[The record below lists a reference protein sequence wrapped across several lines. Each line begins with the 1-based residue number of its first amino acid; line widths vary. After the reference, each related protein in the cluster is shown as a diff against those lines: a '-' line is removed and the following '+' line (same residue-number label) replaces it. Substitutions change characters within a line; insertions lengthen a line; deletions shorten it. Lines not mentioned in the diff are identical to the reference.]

1 MHLVT
6 PLRENMDDGIEKA
19 LDHAEEQVVDMKMQ
33 FSDMFDVL
41 DQHIQAKY
49 QELEDVASNQEK
61 QQEALEE
68 NQKILSWLEA
78 NKKEIYDIVEI

>member
-1 MHLVT
+1 
-6 PLRENMDDGIEKA
+6 
-19 LDHAEEQVVDMKMQ
+19 MKMQ

>member
-1 MHLVT
+1 
-6 PLRENMDDGIEKA
+6 
-19 LDHAEEQVVDMKMQ
+19 MQ